1 MKILVT
7 GAVGFVGSHLVRG
20 LAEGCK
26 GAAVLA
32 ADATPPPGPVTE
44 YWAPFGEQINTAA
57 FDITDEGAVAATMA
71 SFQPTHVVHAAA
83 LTPSPQQETDE
94 PERVVA
100 VNVGGT
106 VAIVGAAT
114 RIPGVQRIVVV
125 SSGGVWGSTQGLDR
139 PIDEDVVPCPE
150 TLYGIT
156 KVAAEGIAIRIGA
169 LRGVSTVA
177 VRLASVYGAM
187 ERPTDTRQRMSL
199 IHRLASRSGA
209 TTAST
214 ADIVRDWVH
223 ADDVAK
229 ALVGLLTVPSL
240 GSQLYNIGSG
250 EAVGWRRIVE
260 AFQAEGR
267 PVRWAGDGES
277 ADVTA
282 TPADTRPVFSIARL
296 VADTGFRPR
305 SIESGIADLLRQT
318 PVIV

>member
-7 GAVGFVGSHLVRG
+7 GAAGFVGSHLVRG
-20 LAEGCK
+20 LAEDCK

-32 ADATPPPGPVTE
+32 ADAAVPPSPVTD
-44 YWAPFGEQINTAA
+44 YWAPFGSQISTAA
-57 FDITDEGAVAATMA
+57 FDITDKDAVVATMT
-71 SFQPTHVVHAAA
+71 SFQPTHLVHAAA
-83 LTPSPQQETDE
+83 LTPSLQQETDE

-106 VAIVGAAT
+106 LAIVEAAT
-114 RIPGVQRIVVV
+114 RVPGVQRIVVV
-125 SSGGVWGSTQGLDR
+125 SSGGVWGATQGLDR
-139 PIDEDVVPCPE
+139 PVDEDVVPCPE

-169 LRGVSTVA
+169 LRGVSTIA

-187 ERPTDTRQRMSL
+187 ERPTETRQRMSL
-199 IHRLASRSGA
+199 VHRLAARSGA

-214 ADIVRDWVH
+214 ADVVRDWVH

-229 ALVGLLTVPSL
+229 ALAGLLTASSL
-240 GSQLYNIGSG
+240 GSRLYNIGSG

-267 PVRWAGDGES
+267 PVRWAGDGQS

-282 TPADTRPVFSIARL
+282 TSADTRPIFSIARL

-305 SIESGIADLLRQT
+305 SIESGIADLLRQM
-318 PVIV
+318 PVST